1 MPMMIKKCVYEI
13 DGEFFIYLGFYNTYN
28 IFLNTNKKLV
38 VINDFSEMMPISNRK
53 FLDEKIRDKTFQE
66 IAFFNKLLEK
76 KR

>member
-1 MPMMIKKCVYEI
+1 MMIKKCVYEL
-13 DGEFFIYLGFYNTYN
+13 DGESFIYLGLYHTYN
-28 IFLNTNKKLV
+28 IFLNVNKKLV

-53 FLDEKIRDKTFQE
+53 FLDEKIKDRPYQE